1 MWLHQIVPRFV
12 QCVVVIKLNFKCA
25 RQEHKG
31 VQIIIIYIPEEV
43 GYSRLGTKH
52 TKVKGNI
59 SRWVY
64 VKTVA
69 IALNRTQKQDFYTI
83 FYVC

>member
-12 QCVVVIKLNFKCA
+12 QCVAVIKLNFKCA

-69 IALNRTQKQDFYTI
+69 IALSRTQKEDSYTI
-83 FYVC
+83 FYIC